1 MLNFIH
7 FDKFNVKVTKKRLKK
22 ILENAKNN
30 RIAVI
35 GDVMLDK
42 YVYGTISRISPEA
55 PVPVVEIEKTEYKLG
70 GAANVA
76 NNIKA
81 LDAEPVLIGVIG
93 NDYDSKYFL
102 EVMKSL
108 NLITNGIF
116 KESGRPTTS
125 KTRVIAHSQHVLRV
139 DSEVKYDISEQ
150 TELKIYNFFK
160 KNIKQFEAVIFQ
172 DYNKGVL
179 KKELINKILNLSKKN
194 NIPVYVD
201 PKFQNFFE
209 YKNVTV
215 FKPNRKE
222 TADILAMKIDGDESV
237 KTAGKILLEKLECE
251 YLVLTRGEK
260 GMMLFDKEKDKTVVL
275 NIPTKA
281 RKVADVSGAGDT
293 VIATLAVM
301 LSGGANI
308 KEAVSLANLAA
319 GIVCEE
325 VGIIPIYKNAL
336 LNSYSN

>member
-1 MLNFIH
+1 MNITEA
-7 FDKFNVKVTKKRLKK
+7 KLKSIFAKAKGRK
-22 ILENAKNN
+22 IA
-30 RIAVI
+30 II

-55 PVPVVEIEKTEYKLG
+55 PVPVVDIDKTEYRLG

-93 NDYDSKYFL
+93 TDYDSKHYL
-102 EVMKSL
+102 DVMKMLGLSAA
-108 NLITNGIF
+108 GII
-116 KESGRPTTS
+116 KDSSRPTTA

-139 DSEVKYDISEQ
+139 DSEIKDDVSDNTRRKIIEFFTKIVK
-150 TELKIYNFFK
+150 NFA
-160 KNIKQFEAVIFQ
+160 AVILQ

-179 KKELINKILNLSKKN
+179 TKEMISEIISLSRKFKK
-194 NIPVYVD
+194 PVYVD
-201 PKFQNFFE
+201 PKFHNFFE
-209 YKNVTV
+209 FRDVTV

-222 TADILAMKIDGDESV
+222 TADILAMKIDGEESV
-237 KTAGKILLEKLECE
+237 KEAGRILIDKLNCE

-260 GMMLFDKEKDKTVVL
+260 GMMLFDKEKNKTVIL

-281 RKVADVSGAGDT
+281 RRVADVSGAGDT
-293 VIATLAVM
+293 VISTIAVM
-301 LSGGANI
+301 LAGGANI
-308 KEAVSLANLAA
+308 IEAVMLANQAA
-319 GIVCEE
+319 GIVCEK

-336 LNSYSN
+336 IDSYKRKK

>member
-1 MLNFIH
+1 MNITEAKLTSIFR
-7 FDKFNVKVTKKRLKK
+7 KSKGRK
-22 ILENAKNN
+22 IA
-30 RIAVI
+30 II

-55 PVPVVEIEKTEYKLG
+55 PVPVVDIDKTEYRLG

-93 NDYDSKYFL
+93 IDYDSKHYL
-102 EVMKSL
+102 DVMKMMGLS
-108 NLITNGIF
+108 TAGII
-116 KESGRPTTS
+116 KDNNRPTTA

-139 DSEVKYDISEQ
+139 DSEIKDDVSGNTRKKMIEFI
-150 TELKIYNFFK
+150 T
-160 KNIKQFEAVIFQ
+160 KNIKSFAAVILQ

-179 KKELINKILNLSKKN
+179 TKELISQVISLCRKFKK
-194 NIPVYVD
+194 PVYVD
-201 PKFQNFFE
+201 PKFHNFFE
-209 YKNVTV
+209 FRDVTV

-222 TADILAMKIDGDESV
+222 TADILAMKIDGEESV
-237 KTAGKILLEKLECE
+237 KDAGRILIDRLNCE

-260 GMMLFDKEKDKTVVL
+260 GMMLFDKEKNKTVIL

-293 VIATLAVM
+293 VISTIAVM
-301 LSGGANI
+301 LANQ
-308 KEAVSLANLAA
+308 AA

-336 LNSYSN
+336 IDSYKRKK

>member
-1 MLNFIH
+1 MNITEAKLRTIFR
-7 FDKFNVKVTKKRLKK
+7 KSRGSK
-22 ILENAKNN
+22 IA
-30 RIAVI
+30 II

-55 PVPVVEIEKTEYKLG
+55 PVPVVDIDKTEYRLG

-81 LDAEPVLIGVIG
+81 LEAEPILIGVIG
-93 NDYDSKYFL
+93 NDYDSRHYL
-102 EVMKSL
+102 DVMKMLGLS
-108 NLITNGIF
+108 TEGII
-116 KESGRPTTS
+116 KDNSRPTTA

-139 DSEVKYDISEQ
+139 DSEIKDDISNN
-150 TELKIYNFFK
+150 TRRKIIEFFT
-160 KNIKQFEAVIFQ
+160 KNIKSFAAVILQ

-179 KKELINKILNLSKKN
+179 TGEMITQIISVCRKYKKPI
-194 NIPVYVD
+194 YVD
-201 PKFQNFFE
+201 PKFHNFFE
-209 YKNVTV
+209 FRDVTV

-222 TADILAMKIDGDESV
+222 TADILAMKIDGEESV
-237 KTAGKILLEKLECE
+237 KEAGRILIDRLNCE

-260 GMMLFDKEKDKTVVL
+260 GMMLFDKEKNKTVIL

-293 VIATLAVM
+293 VISTIAVM
-301 LSGGANI
+301 LAGGANI
-308 KEAVSLANLAA
+308 IEAVMLANQAA

-325 VGIIPIYKNAL
+325 VGIIPIYKSAL
-336 LNSYSN
+336 IDSYKRKT

>member
-1 MLNFIH
+1 MNITEAKLKSIF
-7 FDKFNVKVTKKRLKK
+7 TKAKGRK
-22 ILENAKNN
+22 IA
-30 RIAVI
+30 II

-55 PVPVVEIEKTEYKLG
+55 PVPVVDIDKTEYRLG

-93 NDYDSKYFL
+93 NDYDSKHYQD
-102 EVMKSL
+102 VMKMLGLS
-108 NLITNGIF
+108 TAGII
-116 KESGRPTTS
+116 KDNSRPTTA

-139 DSEVKYDISEQ
+139 DSEIKDDVSGNTRK
-150 TELKIYNFFK
+150 KIIDFFVR
-160 KNIKQFEAVIFQ
+160 NIKSFAAVILQ

-179 KKELINKILNLSKKN
+179 TKEMISQVITLCRKFKK
-194 NIPVYVD
+194 PVYVD
-201 PKFQNFFE
+201 PKFHNFFE
-209 YKNVTV
+209 FRDVTV

-222 TADILAMKIDGDESV
+222 TADILAMKIDGEESV
-237 KTAGKILLEKLECE
+237 KDAGRILIDRLNCE

-260 GMMLFDKEKDKTVVL
+260 GMMLFDKEKNKTVIL

-293 VIATLAVM
+293 VISTIAVM
-301 LSGGANI
+301 LAGGANI
-308 KEAVSLANLAA
+308 IEAVMLANQAA

-336 LNSYSN
+336 IDSYKRKK

>member
-1 MLNFIH
+1 MNITEAKLKSIF
-7 FDKFNVKVTKKRLKK
+7 KRSKGRK
-22 ILENAKNN
+22 IA
-30 RIAVI
+30 II

-55 PVPVVEIEKTEYKLG
+55 PVPVVDIDKTEFRLG

-81 LDAEPVLIGVIG
+81 LEAEPVLIGVIG
-93 NDYDSKYFL
+93 NDYDSKHYL
-102 EVMKSL
+102 DVMRALGLS
-108 NLITNGIF
+108 TVGII
-116 KESGRPTTS
+116 KDNSRPTTA

-139 DSEVKYDISEQ
+139 DSEIKDDINSS
-150 TELKIYNFFK
+150 TGKKIIDYLNRNVRSFA
-160 KNIKQFEAVIFQ
+160 AVILQ

-179 KKELINKILNLSKKN
+179 TSEMISKIISIAKKYNK
-194 NIPVYVD
+194 PVYVD
-201 PKFQNFFE
+201 PKFHNFFE
-209 YKNVTV
+209 YRDVTV

-222 TADILAMKIDGDESV
+222 TADILAMKIDGEESV
-237 KTAGKILLEKLECE
+237 KEAGRKLIDKLNCE

-260 GMMLFDKEKDKTVVL
+260 GMMLFDKEKNKTVIL

-293 VIATLAVM
+293 VISTIAVM
-301 LSGGANI
+301 LAGGANI
-308 KEAVSLANLAA
+308 IEAVMLANQAA

-325 VGIIPIYKNAL
+325 VGIIPITKKALLDSYKN
-336 LNSYSN
+336 

>member
-1 MLNFIH
+1 MNITESKLRSIFR
-7 FDKFNVKVTKKRLKK
+7 KSRGSK
-22 ILENAKNN
+22 
-30 RIAVI
+30 IAVI

-55 PVPVVEIEKTEYKLG
+55 PVPVVDIDKTEFKLG

-93 NDYDSKYFL
+93 NDYDSKHYL
-102 EVMKSL
+102 DVMKTLGLS
-108 NLITNGIF
+108 TAGII
-116 KESGRPTTS
+116 KDSSRPTTA

-139 DSEVKYDISEQ
+139 DSEIKDDVSLNTRK
-150 TELKIYNFFK
+150 KILEFFT
-160 KNIKQFEAVIFQ
+160 KNIKSFAAVILQ

-179 KKELINKILNLSKKN
+179 TKEMIRQIISVCRKHKK
-194 NIPVYVD
+194 PVYVD
-201 PKFQNFFE
+201 PKFHNFFE
-209 YKNVTV
+209 FRDVTV

-222 TADILAMKIDGDESV
+222 TADILAMKIDGEESV
-237 KTAGKILLEKLECE
+237 KEAGRILIDRLNCE

-260 GMMLFDKEKDKTVVL
+260 GMMLFDKEKNKTVIL
-275 NIPTKA
+275 NIPTRA

-293 VIATLAVM
+293 VISTIAVM
-301 LSGGANI
+301 LAGGANMI
-308 KEAVSLANLAA
+308 EAVMLANQAA

-336 LNSYSN
+336 IDSYKRKK

>member
-1 MLNFIH
+1 MNITESKLRSIFR
-7 FDKFNVKVTKKRLKK
+7 KSRGSK
-22 ILENAKNN
+22 
-30 RIAVI
+30 IAVI

-55 PVPVVEIEKTEYKLG
+55 PVPVVDIEKTEFKLG

-93 NDYDSKYFL
+93 NDYDSKHYL
-102 EVMKSL
+102 DVMKTLGLS
-108 NLITNGIF
+108 TAGII
-116 KESGRPTTS
+116 KDSSRPTTA

-139 DSEVKYDISEQ
+139 DSEIKDDVS
-150 TELKIYNFFK
+150 LKTRKKILEFFT
-160 KNIKQFEAVIFQ
+160 KNIKSFAAVILQ

-179 KKELINKILNLSKKN
+179 TKEMIRQIISVCRKHKK
-194 NIPVYVD
+194 PVYVD
-201 PKFQNFFE
+201 PKFHNFFE
-209 YKNVTV
+209 FRDVTV

-222 TADILAMKIDGDESV
+222 TADILAMKIDGEESV
-237 KTAGKILLEKLECE
+237 KEAGRILIDRLNCE

-260 GMMLFDKEKDKTVVL
+260 GMMLFDKEKNKTVIL
-275 NIPTKA
+275 NIPTRA

-293 VIATLAVM
+293 VISTIAVM
-301 LSGGANI
+301 LAGGANMI
-308 KEAVSLANLAA
+308 EAVMLANQAA

-336 LNSYSN
+336 IDSYKRKK

>member
-1 MLNFIH
+1 LNITEAKLKSIF
-7 FDKFNVKVTKKRLKK
+7 TKAKGRK
-22 ILENAKNN
+22 IA
-30 RIAVI
+30 II

-55 PVPVVEIEKTEYKLG
+55 PVPVVDIDKTEYRLG

-93 NDYDSKYFL
+93 NDYDSKHYQD
-102 EVMKSL
+102 VMKMLGLS
-108 NLITNGIF
+108 TAGII
-116 KESGRPTTS
+116 KDNSRPTTA

-139 DSEVKYDISEQ
+139 DSEIKDDVSGNTRK
-150 TELKIYNFFK
+150 KIIDFFVR
-160 KNIKQFEAVIFQ
+160 NIKSFAAVILQ

-179 KKELINKILNLSKKN
+179 TKEMISQVITLCRKFKK
-194 NIPVYVD
+194 PVYVD
-201 PKFQNFFE
+201 PKFHNFFE
-209 YKNVTV
+209 FRDVTV

-222 TADILAMKIDGDESV
+222 TADILAMKIDGEESV
-237 KTAGKILLEKLECE
+237 KEAGRILIDKLNCE

-260 GMMLFDKEKDKTVVL
+260 GMMLFDKEKNKTVIL

-293 VIATLAVM
+293 VISTIAVM
-301 LSGGANI
+301 LAGGANI
-308 KEAVSLANLAA
+308 IEAVMLANQAA

-336 LNSYSN
+336 IDSYKRKK

>member
-1 MLNFIH
+1 MNITEAKLRSIFR
-7 FDKFNVKVTKKRLKK
+7 KSKGCK
-22 ILENAKNN
+22 IA
-30 RIAVI
+30 II

-55 PVPVVEIEKTEYKLG
+55 PVPVVDIDRTEFKLG

-93 NDYDSKYFL
+93 NDYDSKHYL
-102 EVMKSL
+102 DVMKMLGLS
-108 NLITNGIF
+108 TAGII
-116 KESGRPTTS
+116 KDNSRPTTA

-139 DSEVKYDISEQ
+139 DSEIKDDVSGNTRK
-150 TELKIYNFFK
+150 KIIEFFT
-160 KNIKQFEAVIFQ
+160 KNIKSFAAVILQ

-179 KKELINKILNLSKKN
+179 TKEMISQVITLCRKFKK
-194 NIPVYVD
+194 PVYVD
-201 PKFQNFFE
+201 PKFHNFFE
-209 YKNVTV
+209 FRDVTV

-222 TADILAMKIDGDESV
+222 TADILAMKIDGEESV
-237 KTAGKILLEKLECE
+237 KDAGRILIDRLNCE

-260 GMMLFDKEKDKTVVL
+260 GMMLFDKEKNKTVML

-293 VIATLAVM
+293 VISTIAVM
-301 LSGGANI
+301 LAGGANI
-308 KEAVSLANLAA
+308 IEAVMLANQAA

-336 LNSYSN
+336 IDSYKRKK